1 MILHLQM
8 GTVSYFTDFLSI
20 PHVTKDYSVLLY
32 HPPHVL
38 FCSVLEQQIPFFL
51 SFKSM
56 IKPYKFY
63 RGVSQNMSSVF
74 VWTLILSWLFNI
86 SWLQHFWGEK
96 GLFSQQQSSGSSRS
110 ASPPRSCCLCVVQ
123 WALLHVE
130 LLLPSV
136 KALHE
141 SPGQIKLVV
150 WEMLRDLEGRFMM
163 LIISR
168 HLRQMSHTL
177 SCEATSRLHLKC
189 LWLKH
194 LCQITLGI
202 LHIYV

>member
-1 MILHLQM
+1 MILNLQM
-8 GTVSYFTDFLSI
+8 GTVSFFKDFLSI
-20 PHVTKDYSVLLY
+20 PHVIKDYSMFVY
-32 HPPHVL
+32 QPIQVL
-38 FCSVLEQQIPFFL
+38 FCSVLEKQMPFFHSL
-51 SFKSM
+51 ESM
-56 IKPYKFY
+56 IRLYKFY

-74 VWTLILSWLFNI
+74 VWTWRTLWLFNI
-86 SWLQHFWGEK
+86 FGSSILGEK
-96 GLFSQQQSSGSSRS
+96 RLFPQKQSSGSS
-110 ASPPRSCCLCVVQ
+110 AVLHPPSSRCLCVVQ
-123 WALLHVE
+123 WAL

-141 SPGQIKLVV
+141 SPGQIKPVV
-150 WEMLRDLEGRFMM
+150 WEVLQDLQGRFMT

-177 SCEATSRLHLKC
+177 SCAATSRLHLKC
-189 LWLKH
+189 MWLKH